1 MWYKDC
7 SMGTMSNAQ
16 WNHIKKIYV
25 KAEKEWN
32 MEVWVGNINM
42 IMTFSGRVETE
53 EIITEVTAFWRELWL

>member
-1 MWYKDC
+1 
-7 SMGTMSNAQ
+7 
-16 WNHIKKIYV
+16 
-25 KAEKEWN
+25 